1 VIRRRTLGVNLTLA
15 RSEEAA
21 MGAATLAIKAMR

>member
-1 VIRRRTLGVNLTLA
+1 VELILA

-21 MGAATLAIKAMR
+21 MGAATLALKAMS

>member
-1 VIRRRTLGVNLTLA
+1 VDLNLA

-21 MGAATLAIKAMR
+21 MGAATLALKAMR